1 VTDHGATSAVTKT
14 MLSFSPPSSQS
25 TEPPRSVMHVCSEPW
40 EYRDLESVDSVAMIV
55 SLAEES
61 ERNSDAPDDGVG

>member
-1 VTDHGATSAVTKT
+1 
-14 MLSFSPPSSQS
+14 
-25 TEPPRSVMHVCSEPW
+25 MHVCSEPW

-61 ERNSDAPDDGVG
+61 KRNSDAPDAGVG